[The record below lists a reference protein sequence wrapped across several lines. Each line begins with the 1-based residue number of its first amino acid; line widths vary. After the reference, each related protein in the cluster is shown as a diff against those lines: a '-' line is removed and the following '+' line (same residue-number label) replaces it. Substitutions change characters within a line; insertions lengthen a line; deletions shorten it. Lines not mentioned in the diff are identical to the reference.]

1 MKHREPVLKKLDSME
16 SKLSKLALG
25 LNRGDR
31 EGCYKVLEEIKVNLE
46 QTKGYIESEPITGN
60 ELNRI

>member
-1 MKHREPVLKKLDSME
+1 MKHREPVLKKLDTIE
-16 SKLSKLALG
+16 SKLAKLALG

-31 EGCYKVLEEIKVNLE
+31 DNCFQVLNEIKDTLE